1 MNRITLSELTAS
13 VHRHY
18 AAGIPTLFVVARD
31 PDVAQ
36 GEIVAGCRAT
46 NYQVWTWGAARTLV
60 ATAPE
65 RMPQTFRVPAAWAD
79 LPAAV
84 SLDWPEPTLGLLMGA
99 PITQPGFADVAR
111 AIANRVQHYAQNLTI
126 VFLATETAGPEFGS
140 IGPTLAIHPP
150 TFDERVWHIRHVH
163 QRNHRPDPDP
173 AVLAAASQALAGLDA
188 TEIQQIT
195 LLQLADGGLD
205 PRAAAIEKAHRLA
218 AGGLLEVIEPDP
230 AGLAGV
236 GGLDGLKT
244 WLTHRRAAFSPA
256 AADFGLPQPKGVLL
270 VGPPGTGKSLSA
282 RAIAATWNFPLI
294 RLDFGR
300 LQGSYVGESEK
311 NLRAVLAQLSGMAPC
326 VCWTDEIEKG
336 LAGSGTNG
344 GEIARRMLSTLLT
357 WMQEQQGVFWF
368 ATANDVTAL
377 PPELMRKGRFD
388 DTFVLDLPD
397 PEERAAIWTIH
408 LAKRRRN
415 PADFD
420 LPALVAATEGF
431 SGAEIEAA
439 VIDGL
444 HLAFSDGARALATA
458 DLLAAAADTRPLSK
472 LAPEA
477 IDAVRQWGAT
487 HARPAGK
494 DPRRMRGPQ
503 VERLQA

>member
-1 MNRITLSELTAS
+1 MNHITLSELNAA
-13 VHRHY
+13 VRRHY
-18 AAGIPTLFVVARD
+18 AAGIPALFVVARD
-31 PDVAQ
+31 PDVAH
-36 GEIVAGCRAT
+36 GEIQVACRQDF
-46 NYQVWTWGAARTLV
+46 QVWTWGAARPLV
-60 ATAPE
+60 ATVAA
-65 RMPQTFRVPAAWAD
+65 RMPQEFRAPAGWSD

-84 SLDWPEPTLGLLMGA
+84 SLDWPEPTLGLVMGA
-99 PITQPGFADVAR
+99 PLTQPGFADVAR
-111 AIANRVQHYAQNLTI
+111 AVAHRVQLYAQNLTI
-126 VFLATETAGPEFGS
+126 VFLTTETPGPEYGS
-140 IGPTLAIHPP
+140 IGPTLAIDPP
-150 TFDERVWHIRHVH
+150 NFTERIWHIRHVH
-163 QRNHRPDPDP
+163 QRNNRPDPDP
-173 AVLAAASQALAGLDA
+173 AVLAEVSQALAGLEG
-188 TEIQQIT
+188 TEVQQIT
-195 LLQLADGGLD
+195 LLQLATGGLD
-205 PRAAAIEKAHRLA
+205 ARAAAIEKAHRLS

-244 WLTHRRAAFSPA
+244 WLTHRRAAFTPA

-282 RAIAATWNFPLI
+282 RAIAANWNFPLI

-336 LAGSGTNG
+336 LAGSGASSG